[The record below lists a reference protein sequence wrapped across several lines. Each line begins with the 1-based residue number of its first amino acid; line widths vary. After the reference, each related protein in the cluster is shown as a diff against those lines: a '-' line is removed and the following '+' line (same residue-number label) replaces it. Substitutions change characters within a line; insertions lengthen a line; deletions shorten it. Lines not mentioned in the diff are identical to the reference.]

1 MIKTIIIW
9 MFIKFILF
17 GIILC
22 LQVEDYSITET
33 DKALTNNACF
43 TEQKTQPCTSTWTRQ

>member
-22 LQVEDYSITET
+22 LQVEEYSITET
-33 DKALTNNACF
+33 DKSLTNNACF
-43 TEQKTQPCTSTWTRQ
+43 TEQKTQPCTSTWTR